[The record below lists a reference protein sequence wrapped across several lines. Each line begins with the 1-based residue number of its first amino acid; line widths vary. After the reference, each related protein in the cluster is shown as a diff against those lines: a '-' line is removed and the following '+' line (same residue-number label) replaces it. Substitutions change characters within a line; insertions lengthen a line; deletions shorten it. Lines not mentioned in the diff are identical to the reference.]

1 MIGLNHFVK
10 HFQTHIMEYTNYVPQ
25 LAAFCLE
32 PDNNSM
38 SSNSSY
44 YNSLYSIPNSY
55 DSNTYVNQPDTI
67 PRKSGRRPNETN
79 DLSYEEQG
87 KVKERRER
95 NKLAAARCRKR
106 RYDHTMELNDEVD
119 DLEMKK
125 TDLQHE
131 IEDLEAEK
139 NELLLLFN
147 AHQSQCKM
155 QPEMSLKVEADN
167 FEGSETEIEPD
178 LRYFEVPVLRKLS
191 SFSSFALPTVT
202 QSQSGFQGLLSNT
215 RSVTS
220 FNFESLMQGGTGLTP
235 QNSFI
240 EIGKKN

>member
-1 MIGLNHFVK
+1 
-10 HFQTHIMEYTNYVPQ
+10 MEYNNYVPQ
-25 LAAFCLE
+25 LAPFCLE

-44 YNSLYSIPNSY
+44 YNSLYSLPDPYVPN
-55 DSNTYVNQPDTI
+55 TFITQPETI
-67 PRKSGRRPNETN
+67 PRKGGRRPNETY
-79 DLSYEEQG
+79 DLTHEQQG

-147 AHQSQCKM
+147 AHQNQCQM
-155 QPEMSLKVEADN
+155 QPEMKLKVEVDN
-167 FEGSETEIEPD
+167 FKDSETEIEAKLEQD
-178 LRYFEVPVLRKLS
+178 LCYFEVPVLRKLS

-202 QSQSGFQGLLSNT
+202 HSQSGYQGLLSNT
-215 RSVTS
+215 RSVNS

-240 EIGKKN
+240 EIVKKN